1 MRSGP
6 HNCCIGHSWG
16 CLPSGLSRFL
26 AQQVA
31 RSGRVPQHRVR
42 VSNFDAMARVLK
54 AGIGV
59 ALMPRSIST
68 LRA

>member
-1 MRSGP
+1 M
-6 HNCCIGHSWG
+6 
-16 CLPSGLSRFL
+16 